1 MYIYILFIDIQIVI
15 SSSIQPPHIPRPP
28 GHVQHHGQHEAP
40 HCALCDGRAPWG
52 AQQVQ
57 GAELWRSIGRSSAMG
72 FCPGENHGKIS
83 GEYELYIYITYMTY
97 VWCLEYERLVSFCSM
112 FSWRMIFWWCCIIMV
127 SSCGWYEMKHLSVKV
142 GPHVEECQPLGHHQ
156 YECGMMMRSPFSSCG
171 LLGVCELLGRPWI
184 EIVFPMW
191 PCVQSFRHNKILKS
205 AVFVVTFKL
214 FMQLIRSKPI

>member
-1 MYIYILFIDIQIVI
+1 MYIYIIHRYSNRHIKFHSTPTHPPPTGARAASWATWGATLRPVRWQGPMRRPAGTGSRALEIHRQIL
-15 SSSIQPPHIPRPP
+15 
-28 GHVQHHGQHEAP
+28 GHGF
-40 HCALCDGRAPWG
+40 LPWG
-52 AQQVQ
+52 KP
-57 GAELWRSIGRSSAMG
+57 W
-72 FCPGENHGKIS
+72 ENIWGIWTI
-83 GEYELYIYITYMTY
+83 YIYITYMTY